1 MGSNFHKL
9 IIEKKEDHAYK
20 YPILC
25 AQINSSVPNLMI
37 SSPLLEIQ
45 GVDLKCLLDGCK
57 GLYIS

>member
-1 MGSNFHKL
+1 MGSNFQKL

-37 SSPLLEIQ
+37 SSPL
-45 GVDLKCLLDGCK
+45 GNPRC
-57 GLYIS
+57 